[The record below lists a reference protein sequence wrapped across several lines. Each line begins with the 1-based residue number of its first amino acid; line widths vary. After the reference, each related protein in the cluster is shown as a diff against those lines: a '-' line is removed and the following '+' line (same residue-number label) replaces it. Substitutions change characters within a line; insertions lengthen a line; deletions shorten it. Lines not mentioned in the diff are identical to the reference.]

1 MNPSDSTSLI
11 ESPHPPPLRWR
22 GFGKNG
28 DRGRWPMRVKTS
40 VRQNWPGQI
49 DVENR
54 EENKFRGKGWKYNVF
69 TLPWR
74 WMIDPHRRKT
84 PRVWIVVGYGCL
96 IIEKCTRMDVRG
108 EGKRGWAKNEDGS
121 GDGTHGRKSGI
132 DIWFR
137 IDPMEK
143 LLERKIG
150 ESFEGVFLLIN
161 I

>member
-1 MNPSDSTSLI
+1 
-11 ESPHPPPLRWR
+11 
-22 GFGKNG
+22 
-28 DRGRWPMRVKTS
+28 
-40 VRQNWPGQI
+40 
-49 DVENR
+49 
-54 EENKFRGKGWKYNVF
+54 
-69 TLPWR
+69 
-74 WMIDPHRRKT
+74 
-84 PRVWIVVGYGCL
+84 
-96 IIEKCTRMDVRG
+96 MDVRG

-121 GDGTHGRKSGI
+121 GDETHGRKSGI